1 MNKRLILAS
10 QSPRRREIL
19 DIAGYD
25 YSVIPSNADEM
36 QSCESPFE
44 LARANAYAKAKEVFD
59 DIQDKN
65 AVVLG
70 SDTIVAIGNKILGKP
85 KDEQDAFQMLKGL
98 SGNSHYVISGFAI
111 VGEGYEKVDYCCS
124 EVKFKEISDS
134 EILDYIATKEPM
146 DKAGAYGIQ
155 EKASLFVESIK
166 GDFFNIVGLPVSS
179 IQPYLKDIGI
189 YPRWQKDA
197 R

>member
-1 MNKRLILAS
+1 MNKKLILAS

-19 DIAGYD
+19 DIAGYN
-25 YSVIPSNADEM
+25 YTVIPSNAEEM
-36 QSCESPFE
+36 QCCESPFE
-44 LARANAYAKAKEVFD
+44 LARANAYAKAKDVYESLN
-59 DIQDKN
+59 DKN
-65 AVVLG
+65 TVILG
-70 SDTIVAIGNKILGKP
+70 SDTVVAIGNKILGKP
-85 KDEQDAFQMLKGL
+85 KDEQDAFEMLKSL
-98 SGNSHYVISGFAI
+98 SGNIHYVITGFAI
-111 VGEGYEKVDYCCS
+111 VSDGYEKTGDCCS

-134 EILDYIATKEPM
+134 DILSYIATKEPM

-189 YPRWQKDA
+189 CPLWQKDA